1 MIYNDRKQNRISDLW
16 YSQKE
21 KQICNDVNALKG
33 IERIFPDYFQ
43 RFKFQMVQGKNTNCS
58 WRDQSYT
65 WIGTT
70 DEGKNKEKTSH
81 VDWWL
86 SKDASPYDEF
96 KMIIG
101 IFYK

>member
-1 MIYNDRKQNRISDLW
+1 
-16 YSQKE
+16 
-21 KQICNDVNALKG
+21 
-33 IERIFPDYFQ
+33 
-43 RFKFQMVQGKNTNCS
+43 MVQGKNTNCS